1 MKQVIND
8 FIPPDK
14 VFEKPNRCMNLEYSI
29 LRLLKIPNFTVPT
42 LVRTHFTP
50 IYRLESIPVAWSDTE
65 GTRRRKE
72 AKQPRRW
79 RVPRIRIQ

>member
-29 LRLLKIPNFTVPT
+29 LRLLKIPNFTVRT
-42 LVRTHFTP
+42 LVHP
-50 IYRLESIPVAWSDTE
+50 DL
-65 GTRRRKE
+65 
-72 AKQPRRW
+72 
-79 RVPRIRIQ
+79 